1 MKVLQFCTNITLLN
15 RIINQKNI
23 KSMKKILLL
32 LLGAYLLCCSCGN
45 RAGANE
51 AAERK
56 MASVACEKITVDTG
70 AVEKALLPEE
80 ISESGLNA
88 GVGAPVSDCVV
99 AAQTDACKM
108 RDMLIDAL
116 ARLIEYSIA
125 ILIVFVIIKILEN
138 F

>member
-1 MKVLQFCTNITLLN
+1 
-15 RIINQKNI
+15 
-23 KSMKKILLL
+23 
-32 LLGAYLLCCSCGN
+32 
-45 RAGANE
+45 
-51 AAERK
+51 

-70 AVEKALLPEE
+70 AVAKALLPEE

-88 GVGAPVSDCVV
+88 GVGVPVYDSVV
-99 AAQTDACKM
+99 VAQTDACKM
-108 RDMLIDAL
+108 RDMLIEAL